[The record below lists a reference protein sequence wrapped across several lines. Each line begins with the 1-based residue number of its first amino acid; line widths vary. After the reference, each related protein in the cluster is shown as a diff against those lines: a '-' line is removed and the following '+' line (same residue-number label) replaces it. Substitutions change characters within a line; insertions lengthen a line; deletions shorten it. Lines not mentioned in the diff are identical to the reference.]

1 MEYFLFVK
9 IIYLIGVLLL
19 FHFFYLYVLSK
30 QTEKWLSVEGKID
43 KSKVRI
49 SYGDDSASYYTD
61 IQYHYIVEGITY
73 VSKRIFYGDI
83 IGKGFSRSV
92 KKIVNKYTEGKIV
105 LVYYNPKY
113 PKKSVLET
121 GIHAVIYRTL
131 ITSILF
137 QFISVIMVIKED
149 FFISLFK

>member
-49 SYGDDSASYYTD
+49 SYGDDSASYC
-61 IQYHYIVEGITY
+61 
-73 VSKRIFYGDI
+73 RF
-83 IGKGFSRSV
+83 R
-92 KKIVNKYTEGKIV
+92 
-105 LVYYNPKY
+105 
-113 PKKSVLET
+113 
-121 GIHAVIYRTL
+121 
-131 ITSILF
+131 
-137 QFISVIMVIKED
+137 
-149 FFISLFK
+149 